1 MLNGAPRSGKS
12 SICRALQEHAPGG
25 WINLGVD
32 SSERS
37 LPERYRPGI
46 GLRPGGERPDLE
58 KVVVA
63 LYGALYESV
72 ATYARLGFDV
82 VVDVGHHDEYS
93 TVRDVLGRCARRLK
107 GLDVLFVG
115 VRCPLDVVWRRRER
129 TWGQNRATAE
139 DELVRAVARWQDAVH
154 ARRELRHGGRHVHA
168 DRGAERGPHPR
179 PPRRRTARPRLRASR
194 RWTVPGLIRSSSRVP
209 RADWRHGPRS
219 RRELDAA

>member
-1 MLNGAPRSGKS
+1 MNGVGRIVVLNGAPRSGKS

-93 TVRDVLGRCARRLK
+93 TVRDVLGRCALRLK

-154 ARRELRHGGRHVHA
+154 AHVSYDMEVDTSTLTAAQSADHILARLDDGPPGRAFELLAAGRSPA
-168 DRGAERGPHPR
+168 
-179 PPRRRTARPRLRASR
+179 
-194 RWTVPGLIRSSSRVP
+194 
-209 RADWRHGPRS
+209 
-219 RRELDAA
+219 